1 LCIFYAQRKNIKKGE
16 KMMVIKYRRTLLIAC
31 LFFTNIM
38 NANCK
43 DASSYAVSQAEMRRL
58 LAVELSNMFSREVS
72 EYDQFKKIVQESN
85 ESFLQKN
92 PHQTV
97 DAENRVMAE
106 KHGAIR
112 VGTACEMR
120 MVTRI
125 FSVFGMYP
133 VGFYDLTQLPKGAL
147 PMIATAFRPIDESIE
162 VSAFRMFCS
171 MLHPAYIKPAIQEDV
186 MQALEHRGEN
196 NPKFSE
202 KLKTLLALAEE
213 KGLTHTQLKEFVT
226 EVVNAFRINRQKPV
240 RFDLYKALRK
250 ENDVFADIVCLGIN
264 INHLT
269 PRVYDIDDATYRLQ
283 QAGIPMKDGGIEGP
297 PLRNAVPILLNQT
310 SRKAPG
316 EPLFVSNDKAI
327 LDLPL
332 ESPQLYDLKKTAPK
346 LVLKAGET
354 VHEYLDRIQSA
365 LELAPL
371 VEIEHKARFGEIEAR
386 GVALTPK
393 GEALY
398 HTLLAT
404 GRFQTEYPQT
414 HTDLFAQGLAYY
426 RLHIVDQT
434 LDTMSIDQ
442 ENIYDLVEKGS
453 VKLIPLTYEDF
464 LATSAAGIFTSNLS
478 SGVSDMNNAIKSQS
492 ADNQILLEQ
501 AMGRPII
508 DRHELC
514 RTLCL

>member
-1 LCIFYAQRKNIKKGE
+1 MLIQYVMTF
-16 KMMVIKYRRTLLIAC
+16 LIASS
-31 LFFTNIM
+31 FFTHSM
-38 NANCK
+38 NAGFEDISHK
-43 DASSYAVSQAEMRRL
+43 ATPAEMRRL
-58 LAVELSNMFSREVS
+58 LALELSNMFSTEVS
-72 EYDQFKKIVQESN
+72 EYNQFKKIVQESN
-85 ESFLQKN
+85 EAFLQEN
-92 PHQTV
+92 PNQII
-97 DAENRVMAE
+97 DAEDRVMAE

-112 VGTACEMR
+112 VGTPTEMR
-120 MVTRI
+120 IVTRI

-147 PMIATAFRPIDESIE
+147 PMIATAFRPIDDSIE
-162 VSAFRMFCS
+162 ISAFRIFCS
-171 MLHPAYIKPAIQEDV
+171 MLHPAYIKPEIKEDV
-186 MQALEHRGEN
+186 MQVLAQRGEN

-202 KLKTLLALAEE
+202 KLKTLLCIAEE
-213 KGLTHTQLKEFVT
+213 QGLTYVQLKEFVT
-226 EVVNAFRINRQKPV
+226 EVVNALRINIQKPIC
-240 RFDLYKALRK
+240 FDLYKALRK

-269 PRVYDIDDATYRLQ
+269 PRVYDIQDATNRLQ

-297 PLRNAVPILLNQT
+297 PICDAVPVLLNQT

-332 ESPQLYDLKKTAPK
+332 ESSQLNLLKKSAPK

-354 VHEYLDRIQSA
+354 VHAYLDRIQIA
-365 LELAPL
+365 LESAPL

-386 GVALTPK
+386 GIALTPK

-398 HTLLAT
+398 HSLLAA
-404 GRFQTEYPQT
+404 GRFQAEFPQT
-414 HTDLFAQGLAYY
+414 HTELFTAKLAYY
-426 RLHIVDQT
+426 RLHIINQEI
-434 LDTMSIDQ
+434 DTINIDQ
-442 ENIYDLVEKGS
+442 ENIHDFIKKGF

-464 LATSAAGIFTSNLS
+464 LTTSAAGIFTSNLS
-478 SGVSDMNNAIKSQS
+478 SGVSDISNEIKSQS
-492 ADNQILLEQ
+492 ADNQILLET

-514 RTLCL
+514 QTLCHGDGN